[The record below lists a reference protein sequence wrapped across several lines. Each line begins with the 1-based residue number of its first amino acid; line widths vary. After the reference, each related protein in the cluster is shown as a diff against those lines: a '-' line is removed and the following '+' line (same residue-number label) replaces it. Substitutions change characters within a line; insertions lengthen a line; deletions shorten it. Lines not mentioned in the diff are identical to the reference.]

1 MDKEV
6 ILKSLDEIKELV
18 NDDKKFKYKNIV
30 NFNCKR
36 IEEELEVIDNTNSG
50 EALECLECLYCEPE
64 GCGNS

>member
-36 IEEELEVIDNTNSG
+36 IEKELESV
-50 EALECLECLYCEPE
+50 EKEHKALRSRNCV
-64 GCGNS
+64 